1 MNITRTRQVCVALAM
16 VAWSSMAYA
25 DYLCETKERD
35 PTPQQKELFARG
47 AAAMRAA
54 LLPPPDGWRMQDPST
69 RVPSGKF
76 CPDFKNDPVTFGTS
90 VLYII
95 PPTLEQRRL
104 QRAADVAMRR
114 ELEELNTLPADL
126 QAQVAALEAE
136 STALHKERREAER
149 AKDNDLAK
157 TKNTQA
163 QDASRNAYKIR
174 SDHSTSTQAKQRAIY
189 AKYEKALRQDRE
201 LVFNVSIRANDKAEA
216 SDSGSERILFGSAN
230 VKTNQ
235 ATEKIVRIMAVMQ
248 RNENATAEQF
258 AVVKGLIDRTRLQ
271 GLVAGNI
278 PSMDDSKALIAKQDE
293 VVAQLRAKSIEQQ
306 KLADAERHS
315 EQAAAR
321 AAKAG
326 ATPAPAVAVTP
337 APPATPAPSSP
348 AAPAAPTKP
357 APIASAGNTPAPT
370 PPAKPPEPPPAT
382 DPVKEV
388 KDTVNKL
395 KGLFGR

>member
-1 MNITRTRQVCVALAM
+1 MKSTRTRQLCAALAM

-54 LLPPPDGWRMQDPST
+54 LLPPPEGWRMQDPAT
-69 RVPSGKF
+69 RTPSGKF
-76 CPDFKNDPVTFGTS
+76 CPDFKNDPVTFGAS

-95 PPTLEQRRL
+95 PPTLEQRRQ

-126 QAQVAALEAE
+126 QAQVTAFEAE
-136 STALHKERREAER
+136 NTALNKEGREAER
-149 AKDNDLAK
+149 AKDRDLAK
-157 TKNTQA
+157 AKYA
-163 QDASRNAYKIR
+163 KAEDASRKAHKIR
-174 SDHSTSTQAKQRAIY
+174 NDFSTSIQAKQRAIY

-201 LVFNVSIRANDKAEA
+201 LVFSVSIRANDKPEA
-216 SDSGSERILFGSAN
+216 SDSGTERILFGPAN

-235 ATEKIVRIMAVMQ
+235 ATEKIVRIMAVIQ

-258 AVVKGLIDRTRLQ
+258 AVVKGFIDRPKLQ
-271 GLVAGNI
+271 ALVAGNI
-278 PSMDDSKALIAKQDE
+278 PSLEDSNAAIAKQNE
-293 VVAQLRAKSIEQQ
+293 AIAQLRAKSIEQQ
-306 KLADAERHS
+306 KLADAERYS

-326 ATPAPAVAVTP
+326 VTPAPAVAATP
-337 APPATPAPSSP
+337 APPATPA
-348 AAPAAPTKP
+348 APTKP
-357 APIASAGNTPAPT
+357 TPVAAAANTPTPT
-370 PPAKPPEPPPAT
+370 PPAKPAEPAPAT
-382 DPVKEV
+382 DQVKEV